1 LEWLSARIERVRAED
16 VSTYIYTSGTTGNP
30 KAVVLNHHNF
40 TSIIEATRTRI
51 PLHSGER
58 SIVFLPLAHVLQR
71 FTQYRGLRDEAVGWF
86 SPSIDALAETIRV
99 SQPHVMATVPRML
112 EKIRAKIESQAGQRS
127 PTALSILRWAIGVG
141 RTVNEK
147 QWNGDHVGLRLVAQH
162 RLADRLVF
170 SKVRAGLGGH
180 LRLLISGGAALD
192 PALATWFEATG
203 IAVREGW
210 GLSETTA
217 PATANGI
224 DDFRFGTVGKAL
236 DGTEVSLADDGEL
249 LIRGPGVFQGYLKDE
264 DATSAAFTED
274 GCFRTGDLGVI
285 EDGFIKIVGRKKEI
299 IITAGGKNVAPVPIE
314 HILEGGVIGQA
325 VVVGDDRPYL
335 VALLA
340 PEPEILEVYARERG
354 WSGEL
359 ADWTLQPE
367 FLAHV
372 ESLVQAANA
381 TLARF
386 ETVKKWH
393 MLSEPLTE
401 ENNMLTPTLKL
412 KRRVINGRFQQEI
425 DALYN

>member
-1 LEWLSARIERVRAED
+1 
-16 VSTYIYTSGTTGNP
+16 
-30 KAVVLNHHNF
+30 
-40 TSIIEATRTRI
+40 
-51 PLHSGER
+51 
-58 SIVFLPLAHVLQR
+58 
-71 FTQYRGLRDEAVGWF
+71 
-86 SPSIDALAETIRV
+86 
-99 SQPHVMATVPRML
+99 
-112 EKIRAKIESQAGQRS
+112 
-127 PTALSILRWAIGVG
+127 
-141 RTVNEK
+141 
-147 QWNGDHVGLRLVAQH
+147 VAQH

-274 GCFRTGDLGVI
+274 GCFRTGDLGII

-314 HILEGGVIGQA
+314 HILEGGFIGQA

-340 PEPEILEVYARERG
+340 PEPEILEIYARERG